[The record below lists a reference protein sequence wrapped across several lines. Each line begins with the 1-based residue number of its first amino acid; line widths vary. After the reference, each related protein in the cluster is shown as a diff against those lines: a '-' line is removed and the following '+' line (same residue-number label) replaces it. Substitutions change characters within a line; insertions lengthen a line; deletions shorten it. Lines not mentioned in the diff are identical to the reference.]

1 MKGVLWLRVFK
12 TCFKNQSES
21 DKIYGLHKALSLSL
35 GVETVKSNLEE
46 LILGT
51 QICDSNPRYT
61 VLYLVLCKKQAR
73 ILCSLRFAS
82 DCE

>member
-12 TCFKNQSES
+12 TCFKNQSEG
-21 DKIYGLHKALSLSL
+21 DKIWVTQSPFSL

-46 LILGT
+46 LISGT

-61 VLYLVLCKKQAR
+61 VPYLVLCKKQAR

-82 DCE
+82 ECE

>member
-1 MKGVLWLRVFK
+1 MFSGSECLRPALRI
-12 TCFKNQSES
+12 NQ
-21 DKIYGLHKALSLSL
+21 KVTKYGLHKALSLSL